1 MQISVQ
7 HEHQHWSDTLS
18 GIFRDSKAAE
28 CANTL
33 VARPGP
39 TPLQST
45 EGVGNSFCLSF
56 FFKRSGKNYQYS
68 LSPYL
73 FDINYKLILTWV

>member
-56 FFKRSGKNYQYS
+56 FFKKIWQK
-68 LSPYL
+68 LSIFPL
-73 FDINYKLILTWV
+73 PLPLRHQL